1 MLGALTWLLLFQ
13 LFGEVLV
20 QWFKLPLP
28 GPVLGMLFLFTV
40 LVARGGV
47 PDHLR
52 DTGNAMLQHLM
63 LLFVP
68 AVSGVMIHFER
79 LGAEWLPILAAA
91 IGGAAITM
99 VVTALTL
106 QALLAR
112 EKERAS

>member
-20 QWFKLPLP
+20 QGFKLPLP
-28 GPVLGMLFLFTV
+28 GPVLGMVFLFAV